1 MGPDLLRLVAVA
13 ALSGAAGLLA
23 GNVFAGLAAGFFIAL
38 LWQYRALKSIS
49 RFLRGDG
56 EPAPPDAPGVITE
69 ITRRINLLRA
79 RHRQRKEN
87 LDGFLARFRE
97 TTEALPDAVVVMDAG
112 GRIEWSNRKA
122 FEYLGVRSPQDRGQR
137 FANLFRQPE
146 LAAYL
151 DAAAGAAESLVIP
164 SPLNADLALEVRV
177 TRYAASSLLLVAGD
191 VTDLQRVNRM
201 RKDFIANASHELR
214 TPLTVISGYLETFGN
229 DADLLPRQ
237 WEPLI
242 KQMRGQAARMQNLV
256 EDLLRLSRLESRPAP
271 GLDKQ
276 VDMAELLAAVHD
288 EARALSGDQGHVFS
302 MEIEPG
308 LAVRGDRDSLYSAFS
323 NICFNAVQHT
333 PPGGTIRIN
342 WRRVG
347 DNACLEVRDSGEGI
361 PPEHIHRV
369 TERFYRV
376 DPGRSR
382 EKGGTGLGLAI
393 ARHVMAQHD
402 GELKISSEP
411 GRGAVVTC
419 VIPRRRAVFA
429 DAADGA
435 GGADAKDTER

>member
-1 MGPDLLRLVAVA
+1 MTGVGPDLLRLAVVTV
-13 ALSGAAGLLA
+13 LSGAAGLLA

-38 LWQYRALKSIS
+38 LWQYRAMKSIS

-97 TTEALPDAVVVMDAG
+97 TTEALPDAVVVMDAA
-112 GRIEWSNRKA
+112 GRIEWSNGKA

-146 LAAYL
+146 LAAHL
-151 DAAAGAAESLVIP
+151 DAAGAAENLVIP
-164 SPLNADLALEVRV
+164 SPLNADLVLEVRV

-191 VTDLQRVNRM
+191 VTDIQRVNRV

-214 TPLTVISGYLETFGN
+214 TPLTVITGYLETFDN
-229 DADLLPRQ
+229 DTDLLPRP
-237 WEPLI
+237 WAPLV

-271 GLDKQ
+271 GLDRQ
-276 VDMAELLAAVHD
+276 VDITELLAAVHE
-288 EARALSGDQGHVFS
+288 EARALSGAHGHVFS
-302 MEIEPG
+302 LEIEPG

-323 NICFNAVQHT
+323 NICFNAVQYT
-333 PPGGTIRIN
+333 PPGGTIRMK

-347 DNACLEVRDSGEGI
+347 AAACLEVSDSGEGI

-393 ARHVMAQHD
+393 AKHVMAQHD
-402 GELKISSEP
+402 AELKISSEP
-411 GRGAVVTC
+411 GRGAAVTC
-419 VIPRRRAVFA
+419 IIPGRRVVYAGAA
-429 DAADGA
+429 DAADA
-435 GGADAKDTER
+435 GG